1 MSGYC
6 LVIEVFNSYK
16 KRVIKS
22 RKSKDRQYIDQKK
35 KDKQRQIMT
44 QEIKDRAT

>member
-1 MSGYC
+1 M
-6 LVIEVFNSYK
+6 
-16 KRVIKS
+16 VIKS

-44 QEIKDRAT
+44 QEIKDRATWTSLKPGVTAGTPEG